1 MEGRGDPGSQDPIL
15 DLPLALLERTLQ
27 GSFCNLTRASPG
39 SQSQI
44 IVTVKSGWCSVD
56 WLTDLIVKT
65 LVPISYLVLSI
76 ARGLAEDD
84 DHRRVKNMSRLQKR
98 RYTILFSIF
107 KTTNLVIT

>member
-1 MEGRGDPGSQDPIL
+1 MDR
-15 DLPLALLERTLQ
+15 
-27 GSFCNLTRASPG
+27 
-39 SQSQI
+39 
-44 IVTVKSGWCSVD
+44 
-56 WLTDLIVKT
+56 LTDLTVKT

-84 DHRRVKNMSRLQKR
+84 DHRRVKNMSRFQNMSRLQKR